1 MIFGRSI
8 PVTDIQKTIV
18 VTGVGVVSPYG
29 IGLDCLQAGMLSG
42 KCCLAPTND
51 LYPGFA
57 GTTAQVQVQAYELP
71 HPAEGSTSRHS
82 RTDRLAA
89 LAARDA
95 VADFDCENSAFRE
108 SGVVMASTVAGL
120 TEIDP
125 GIAHD
130 PAAWY
135 RRGGLSRAASYPV
148 ARVADA
154 VGEHLGIRGPRCA
167 VSVACASGAMA
178 IALAANML
186 LDEIAPMILAG
197 GSDALCPFTL
207 SGFNSL
213 QALDPDP
220 CRPFDQNR
228 KGLNL
233 GEGSAVLV
241 LETLAGAAAR
251 NAKVLAVLRGWAMT
265 NDAFHPTAPQQQG
278 NGLADCMRRAMEMA
292 EVGCD
297 EIGYV
302 NAHGTGT
309 PLNDIAEVKAYETA
323 FRGRSRPSSRIFDK
337 VLFRTLSGGSRRLG
351 GSHHDNGRSPRR
363 AISDSATDRS
373 HREPARG
380 LAARRSS
387 TPAAAAG
394 HVGFGRLWRQQHGAH
409 IREYPIMTPN
419 VAHHHRDRFRESLWA
434 ARRTDPARTDRT
446 VSVGTQRHHRMEDRR
461 AAASVSREAVSP
473 RQTWCR
479 A

>member
-1 MIFGRSI
+1 M
-8 PVTDIQKTIV
+8 TDIQKTIV
-18 VTGVGVVSPYG
+18 VTGVGVISPYG

-71 HPAEGSTSRHS
+71 HPAEGFTSRHS

-95 VADFDCENSAFRE
+95 VADFDCENSSFRE

-154 VGEHLGIRGPRCA
+154 VGEHLGLRGPRCA

-220 CRPFDQNR
+220 CRPFDQKR

-251 NAKVLAVLRGWAMT
+251 NAKVLVVLRGWAMT

-292 EVGCD
+292 EVDCD

-323 FRGRSRPSSRIFDK
+323 FRGRSRPVPVSSTKSYFGHCLGAAGALEAAITIAAVRRGA
-337 VLFRTLSGGSRRLG
+337 LFPTLRLTDPIESPRVDWLRGEVRHQPLPLAMSVSAGFGGSNTALIFG
-351 GSHHDNGRSPRR
+351 NIRS
-363 AISDSATDRS
+363 
-373 HREPARG
+373 
-380 LAARRSS
+380 
-387 TPAAAAG
+387 
-394 HVGFGRLWRQQHGAH
+394 
-409 IREYPIMTPN
+409 
-419 VAHHHRDRFRESLWA
+419 
-434 ARRTDPARTDRT
+434 
-446 VSVGTQRHHRMEDRR
+446 
-461 AAASVSREAVSP
+461 
-473 RQTWCR
+473 
-479 A
+479 

>member
-1 MIFGRSI
+1 
-8 PVTDIQKTIV
+8 
-18 VTGVGVVSPYG
+18 
-29 IGLDCLQAGMLSG
+29 
-42 KCCLAPTND
+42 
-51 LYPGFA
+51 
-57 GTTAQVQVQAYELP
+57 
-71 HPAEGSTSRHS
+71 
-82 RTDRLAA
+82 
-89 LAARDA
+89 
-95 VADFDCENSAFRE
+95 
-108 SGVVMASTVAGL
+108 MASTVAGL

-148 ARVADA
+148 AHVADA

-186 LDEIAPMILAG
+186 LDGVAPMILAG

-251 NAKVLAVLRGWAMT
+251 NANVLAVLRGWAMT
-265 NDAFHPTAPQQQG
+265 NDAFHPTAPQKQG
-278 NGLADCMRRAMEMA
+278 NGLADCMRLAMEMA
-292 EVGCD
+292 EVDCD

-309 PLNDIAEVKAYETA
+309 PLNDIAEAKAYETA
-323 FRGRSRPSSRIFDK
+323 FRGRSRPVPVSSTKSYFGHCLGAAGALEAAITITAVRCGA
-337 VLFRTLSGGSRRLG
+337 LFPTLRLTDPIESPRVDWLRGEVRHQPLPLAMSVSAGFGGSNTALIF
-351 GSHHDNGRSPRR
+351 GSVRS
-363 AISDSATDRS
+363 
-373 HREPARG
+373 
-380 LAARRSS
+380 
-387 TPAAAAG
+387 
-394 HVGFGRLWRQQHGAH
+394 
-409 IREYPIMTPN
+409 
-419 VAHHHRDRFRESLWA
+419 
-434 ARRTDPARTDRT
+434 
-446 VSVGTQRHHRMEDRR
+446 
-461 AAASVSREAVSP
+461 
-473 RQTWCR
+473 
-479 A
+479 